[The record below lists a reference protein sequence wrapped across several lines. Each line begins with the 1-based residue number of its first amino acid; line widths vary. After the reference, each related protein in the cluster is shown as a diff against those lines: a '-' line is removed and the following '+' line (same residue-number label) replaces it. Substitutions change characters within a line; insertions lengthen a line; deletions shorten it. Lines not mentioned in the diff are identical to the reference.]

1 MALLINVLSVGDH
14 DTSTLHGCG
23 RIKDIF
29 REQGDSSSLATRD
42 VAANKEL
49 KRVTLVY
56 K

>member
-1 MALLINVLSVGDH
+1 MALLINVLSVG

-49 KRVTLVY
+49 ERVTLVY